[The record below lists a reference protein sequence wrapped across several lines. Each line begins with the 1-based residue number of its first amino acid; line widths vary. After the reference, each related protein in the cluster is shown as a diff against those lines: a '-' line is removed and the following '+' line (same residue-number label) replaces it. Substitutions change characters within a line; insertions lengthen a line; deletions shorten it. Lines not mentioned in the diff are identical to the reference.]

1 MTAPFPFTA
10 VVGQSRL
17 KLALKLVL
25 VDPKIG
31 GLLVSGG
38 RGSAKSTLARSI
50 TALLGSAPFVD
61 LPLGAG
67 EEMLTGTLNLS
78 AALGEQK
85 LQFAPG
91 LLARADEGVLYVD
104 EVNLLPDHL
113 VDLLLDAAASGI
125 NTVER
130 DGISH
135 QHPARFILLG
145 TMNPDEGD
153 LRPQL
158 LDRFGLC
165 VQAQTEFSRAER
177 RQIVQHRLDFE
188 RDPQA
193 FCTRHAQDL
202 TDLGNTLNK
211 ARERLAKVSLPD
223 ELAELAAELCESSY
237 SEGLR
242 ADLTL
247 HRAARAHAALHGRD
261 LCIEEDITAVAEL
274 ALAHRRAPP
283 PEQPPASGGAPP
295 GQSDPC
301 GSQTPSNN
309 APSDRGSGGRG
320 RTQAVACAALPPL
333 QFPEP
338 DANPSCPERPFRYAP
353 TRLPGRRHA
362 GFRTAR
368 KPGRIDW
375 WRTLIAPVWPG
386 EARLCFARPR
396 PNRAWFTLVLL
407 DTSASTLAYHALGRA
422 KSAVLAVA
430 EQVRARRET
439 FALITFG
446 NQQTRLAIRPQLVC
460 GNLKKRID
468 DLPGGG
474 GTPLADA
481 LTTADKILRRER
493 RAVDGCS
500 VYLFSD
506 GRAPLEDLVAPRF
519 GIWTV
524 VDTEARRRPLGLAR
538 HLAQY
543 LGADYKPLDALRA

>member
-1 MTAPFPFTA
+1 MTALFPFTA
-10 VVGQSRL
+10 VVGQARL

-25 VDPKIG
+25 VDPQIG
-31 GLLVSGG
+31 GLLISGG

-50 TALLGSAPFVD
+50 TALLEAAPFVD

-78 AALGEQK
+78 TALGEQK
-85 LQFAPG
+85 LEFAPG

-113 VDLLLDAAASGI
+113 VDLLLDAAASGV

-135 QHPARFILLG
+135 RHPARFILLG

-158 LDRFGLC
+158 LDRFGLF
-165 VQAQTEFSRAER
+165 VEAQTEFSRDER

-193 FCTRHAQDL
+193 FCTRQAQAL
-202 TDLGNTLNK
+202 TDLSDTLNK
-211 ARERLAKVSLPD
+211 ARERLRKVSLPD
-223 ELAELAAELCESSY
+223 ELAELSAELCESSH

-274 ALAHRRAPP
+274 ALAHRRGPP

-295 GQSDPC
+295 GGQSDPS

-309 APSDRGSGGRG
+309 DPSGSGGRG
-320 RTQAVACAALPPL
+320 RTQAVACAALPAL
-333 QFPEP
+333 QFPKP
-338 DANPSCPERPFRYAP
+338 DANPSGPERLFRHAP
-353 TRLPGRRHA
+353 TRLSGRRHA
-362 GFRTAR
+362 GFRAAR
-368 KPGRIDW
+368 KPVRVDW

-396 PNRAWFTLVLL
+396 PSRAWLTLVLL
-407 DTSASTLAYHALGRA
+407 DTSASTLAYQALGRA

-430 EQVRARRET
+430 EQTRARRET
-439 FALITFG
+439 FALVTFG
-446 NQQTRLAIRPQLVC
+446 NQQTRLAIRPQRVC
-460 GNLKKRID
+460 GNLKQHLSR
-468 DLPGGG
+468 LPGGG

-481 LTTADKILRRER
+481 LATANQILRRER

-506 GRAPLEDLVAPRF
+506 GRVALSHLPVPDF
-519 GIWTV
+519 GAWTV
-524 VDTEARRRPLGLAR
+524 VDTEQRRRPLGLAR
-538 HLAQY
+538 RLAQY